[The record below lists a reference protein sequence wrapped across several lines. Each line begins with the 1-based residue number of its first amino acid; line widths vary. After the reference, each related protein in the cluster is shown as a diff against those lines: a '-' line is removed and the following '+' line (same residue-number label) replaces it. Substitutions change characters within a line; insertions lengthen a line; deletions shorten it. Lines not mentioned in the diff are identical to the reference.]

1 MADQD
6 CKETE
11 RRLAQARRMICAAAD
26 RAKTERITE
35 LIDELEGKLRSE
47 KEESRAASVAGLK
60 GSR

>member
-26 RAKTERITE
+26 RATTERITE

-47 KEESRAASVAGLK
+47 RKKVGPPQLQA
-60 GSR
+60 